1 MEIYKYIILLHILGA
16 AIWTGGHLILSII
29 ILPKA
34 LKNKSVEVIQNF
46 EAPYEKIGIPALII
60 QVLTGLYLAYN
71 MLPDFSLWFSFLPGV
86 PAFVGYKL
94 ILLLLTIFLAADARL
109 RIIPNLNEKNLTSL
123 AWHIIPVTIIS
134 VLFVVV
140 GVSFRTGGFF

>member
-1 MEIYKYIILLHILGA
+1 MYKYIILLHILGA
-16 AIWTGGHLILSII
+16 TIWTGGHLILSIL

-34 LKNKSVEVIQNF
+34 LKNKSVEIIQNF
-46 EAPYEKIGIPALII
+46 EAPYEKIGIPALIL
-60 QVLTGLYLAYN
+60 QVITGLYLAYN

-86 PAFVGYKL
+86 PSFIGYKL
-94 ILLLLTIFLAADARL
+94 ILLLLTIIFAADARL
-109 RIIPNLNEKNLTSL
+109 RIIPRLNENNLTSL